1 MVRLRFWCICF
12 TLIATAFSTIDGFG
26 QEESTKDKP
35 SSSTLDKLV
44 QIAVSRV
51 EQHEIRLKAVRTL
64 GKLKGDIHEVQL
76 QQAKTQM
83 DSVQAE
89 LNAAEVLSEQQR
101 RELARTKQLVEKAVV
116 THSKL
121 ADAESQV
128 ANAVARLAHA
138 RNNLKRA
145 ETNIHATSLQ
155 LEQSRWESAL
165 KEAEVTIELLD
176 AKAELIRLQGS
187 HER

>member
-1 MVRLRFWCICF
+1 MVRLSFWCICF

-26 QEESTKDKP
+26 QDEGTKDKP
-35 SSSTLDKLV
+35 TSSTLDKLV
-44 QIAVSRV
+44 QIAVARV
-51 EQHEIRLKAVRTL
+51 EQHEIRLKAIHTL
-64 GKLKGDIHEVQL
+64 GKLKRDIHEVQL

-101 RELARTKQLVEKAVV
+101 RELTRIKQLVESAVV
-116 THSKL
+116 TPSKL
-121 ADAESQV
+121 AEAQSQV

-145 ETNIHATSLQ
+145 ETNIHATALQ
-155 LEQSRWESAL
+155 LEQSRWELAL
-165 KEAEVTIELLD
+165 KEAEATIDLLD
-176 AKAELIRLQGS
+176 AQAELVRVQGS
-187 HER
+187 QE